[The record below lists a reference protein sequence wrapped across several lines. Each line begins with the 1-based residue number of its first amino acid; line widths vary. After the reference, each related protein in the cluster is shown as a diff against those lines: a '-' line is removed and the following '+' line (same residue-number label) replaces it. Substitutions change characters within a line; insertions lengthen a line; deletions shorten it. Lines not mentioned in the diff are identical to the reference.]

1 MWLFVSDKDDPFDEF
16 NNPLE
21 KDLERFKEDL
31 NEVIDKKPKRSSR
44 GRSTNKNKNK
54 NIKHNFTEDFPTIQ
68 NDGFEFGSDLNI
80 DIGLDM
86 NSGSGLN
93 SNSLSNPSSNSSS
106 SSGKDFKPVPL
117 LNGLM
122 LVAKRFDD
130 VVPKI
135 KRFFKNI
142 VGLIKDKR

>member
-1 MWLFVSDKDDPFDEF
+1 MWLFVSDRDDPFDEF

-21 KDLERFKEDL
+21 KDLGRFKEDL

-54 NIKHNFTEDFPTIQ
+54 NIKSNFTEDFPTIQ

-80 DIGLDM
+80 DIGLDT
-86 NSGSGLN
+86 NSGSSSTPN
-93 SNSLSNPSSNSSS
+93 SSSGSSS
-106 SSGKDFKPVPL
+106 SSGEDFEPVPL

-142 VGLIKDKR
+142 IEFIKGK